1 MRSTRL
7 AAAVLVLVAAAA
19 CAGRDTDPTPSTTT
33 ITRAAQTA
41 EGIANAGFDA
51 WRAGDEAGLLEIATP
66 VAAARMFAIPGY
78 ASDGLVPKG
87 CAADET
93 DVLCTWGK
101 DATGAELTIRV
112 APSTDGLEITDARYT
127 SG

>member
-1 MRSTRL
+1 MRL
-7 AAAVLVLVAAAA
+7 AAAMLVLTTASA
-19 CAGRDTDPTPSTTT
+19 CAGRDGSPTPSTTT
-33 ITRAAQTA
+33 VTRAAETA
-41 EGIANAGFDA
+41 EGIATAGFDA
-51 WRAGDEAGLLEIATP
+51 WVAGDQPGLLEIATP

-87 CAADET
+87 CAADAAD
-93 DVLCTWGK
+93 DVICTWGN